1 MQKAK
6 LKIEGMSCTSCA
18 SNIEKALKKSEI
30 VLEAKVDFA
39 NKEAEILLK
48 EEKDLQKAIEIVKK
62 TGYNAYPEKEKEI
75 IFKVEGMSCTSCEKS
90 VEKALR
96 KINGVSYVSVSLSTK
111 QARVKYNGEIPFK
124 TFYNAVKQAGYE
136 LIKEE
141 EIDKELVYLKK
152 ERLRLILAWVFTLP
166 LAIKM
171 LLSMVFHIEIMPEMI
186 GMIIDLL
193 ISGIVIF
200 IIGFPVIKSTFFA
213 FKNFSFN
220 MDSLIGIGTIASF
233 STGILKIF
241 GLKIEDF
248 SVIGAM
254 IMAIN
259 QIGNYLKQLSTG
271 KASEAIKK
279 LIQLGAKE
287 AHLVTENG
295 TIDIAVSELKV
306 GDIVL
311 VKPGEKIPSDGV
323 IVEGFSSIDESI
335 ATGESIP
342 VDKKEG
348 DKVIGAT
355 VNQSGALKVKIEKV
369 GSETFLAQVIKMVEE
384 AQASKVPIQQLADK
398 ITSYFVPVIL
408 LLSVATFLFWFFFPE
423 TGEKFLMLVKF
434 IFPWVMTGSDKLS
447 MALFASIAT
456 LVIACP
462 CALGLATPTALMVG
476 MGIGAT
482 NGILIRKGEAI
493 QKMKNVNTVVFD
505 KTGTITKGK
514 PVVTDYFTLDKD
526 KFFNYAFALESLSE
540 HPLAKAIVEFITE
553 RDDLKVE
560 NFNALAGRGV
570 RGIINGKKVLAGKIS
585 FLEDENVN
593 ISSQDRERLIKFA
606 DEGKTIVGVA
616 EEDIFLGAFAI
627 SDDLKNDSIEAI
639 KKLHSLGLKT
649 VMLTG
654 DNKLSAE
661 YIAKTVGIDEVYSEL
676 LPEDKIEVIKKLQK
690 ESKTVAMVGDGIN
703 DAPSL
708 KQADVGIAIGTGT
721 DIAIESSDI
730 TLVSGSLMGVYKA
743 FLISTKTFD
752 RIRENLFWA
761 FFYNVIAIPLA
772 MMGILHPLVA
782 ELAMAF
788 SSINVVANSLRL
800 KWVRI

>member
-1 MQKAK
+1 MQNIK

-18 SNIEKALKKSEI
+18 LNIEKALKKSDI
-30 VLEAKVDFA
+30 ILEAKVDFA
-39 NKEAEILLK
+39 SKEAEIFLK
-48 EEKDLQKAIEIVKK
+48 DEKDIEKAIDIVKQ
-62 TGYNAYPEKEKEI
+62 TGYNAYPKEEKEI
-75 IFKVEGMSCTSCEKS
+75 IFNVEGMSCTSCEKR

-96 KINGVSYVSVSLSTK
+96 KIDGVTDVWVSLSTK
-111 QARVKYNGEIPFK
+111 QAKVRYEGDIPLK
-124 TFYNAVKQAGYE
+124 TFYKVVKEVGYE
-136 LIKEE
+136 LREIEE
-141 EIDKELVYLKK
+141 VDKELIYLKK
-152 ERLRLILAWVFTLP
+152 EKIRLILVWLFTLP
-166 LAIKM
+166 IAIKM
-171 LLSMVFHIEIMPEMI
+171 ILSMVFHIEIIPEMI
-186 GMIIDLL
+186 GMYLDLV

-200 IIGFPVIKSTFFA
+200 IIGFPVIRSTFFA
-213 FKNFSFN
+213 FKSLSFN

-233 STGILKIF
+233 STGVLKIF
-241 GLKIEDF
+241 GLQIEDF

-295 TIDIAVSELKV
+295 IIDIPVNELK
-306 GDIVL
+306 I
-311 VKPGEKIPSDGV
+311 SDV
-323 IVEGFSSIDESI
+323 MFQGFSTVDESI

-342 VDKKEG
+342 VDRKEG

-355 VNQSGALKVKIEKV
+355 INQSGVIKVKIEKV

-384 AQASKVPIQQLADK
+384 AQRSKVPIQELADK
-398 ITSYFVPVIL
+398 ITSYFVPGIL
-408 LLSVATFLFWFFFPE
+408 LLSLATFLFWFFFPE
-423 TGEKFLMLVKF
+423 IGERFLMLVKPV
-434 IFPWVMTGSDKLS
+434 FPWLMIGSDQLS
-447 MALFASIAT
+447 MALFSGIAT

-476 MGIGAT
+476 MGMGAT

-493 QKMKNVNTVVFD
+493 EKMKNVNTIVFD

-514 PVVTDYFTLDKD
+514 PLVTDYFAIDKD
-526 KFFNYAFALESLSE
+526 KLFNYGLALESLSE
-540 HPLAKAIVEFITE
+540 HPLAKAIVEFIPTKSE
-553 RDDLKVE
+553 LKVE
-560 NFNALAGRGV
+560 NFSALAGKGV
-570 RGIINGKKVLAGKIS
+570 SGIINGKKVVAGKIS
-585 FLEDENVN
+585 FLEEKKVN
-593 ISSQDRERLIKFA
+593 ISFQDREKLIKFA
-606 DEGKTIVGVA
+606 NEGKTIVGVA
-616 EEDIFLGAFAI
+616 EEDILLGAFAI
-627 SDDLKNDSIEAI
+627 SDDLKIDSIEAI
-639 KKLHSLGLKT
+639 RKLHALGLKI

-661 YIAKTVGIDEVYSEL
+661 YIAKSVGIDEVYSEL
-676 LPEDKIEVIKKLQK
+676 LPEDKIEIVKKLQK
-690 ESKTVAMVGDGIN
+690 DGKIVAMVGDGIN

-743 FLISTKTFD
+743 FLISTKTFGK
-752 RIRENLFWA
+752 IRQNLFWA
-761 FFYNVIAIPLA
+761 FFYNIIAIPLA
-772 MMGILHPLVA
+772 MSGILHPIVA

-788 SSINVVANSLRL
+788 SSINVVVNSLTL
-800 KWVRI
+800 KRIKI